1 VKESIR
7 SHQDLLVWQRGI
19 DLVVAIYRVSAQ
31 WPKSEEYGLTSQ
43 VRRAAV
49 SIPANTAEGHGR
61 GSPREFARFLTIARG
76 SLREVDTYLVI
87 ATRLQ
92 ILDQIDFQSLQSL
105 ANEIARLL
113 HGLLRSLQADTTV
126 NREP

>member
-1 VKESIR
+1 
-7 SHQDLLVWQRGI
+7 
-19 DLVVAIYRVSAQ
+19 
-31 WPKSEEYGLTSQ
+31 

-61 GSPREFARFLTIARG
+61 GSSKEFARFLTIARG